1 MLLCLPFDDCLG
13 TGGNDG
19 VFSGNSQVA
28 SADFLPDNGGWQAL
42 YAGGAARCVKLGNA
56 THEGVA
62 TTPQL
67 QLDGQELELTFY
79 AAPWGNDDTAL
90 TLSASGNATL
100 AQTDFSM
107 VKGKWTAFT
116 TKLNGTGA
124 TRITF
129 TPGKRF
135 FLDEVVVRHRMWLRA
150 SARRARLPAGWW
162 QWLSILL
169 TDAGRQGL
177 QKGSTWCV
185 CLTEAC
191 VR

>member
-1 MLLCLPFDDCLG
+1 M
-13 TGGNDG
+13 
-19 VFSGNSQVA
+19 FSGNSQVA

-135 FLDEVVVRHRMWLRA
+135 FLDEVVVRRSNVASGISQTGKAAGKVVAVAYYTADGRRMA
-150 SARRARLPAGWW
+150 GPAKG
-162 QWLSILL
+162 LNLVRMSDGSVRKVIL
-169 TDAGRQGL
+169 
-177 QKGSTWCV
+177 K
-185 CLTEAC
+185 
-191 VR
+191 

>member
-1 MLLCLPFDDCLG
+1 MPFDDCLG

-56 THEGVA
+56 T
-62 TTPQL
+62 
-67 QLDGQELELTFY
+67 
-79 AAPWGNDDTAL
+79 
-90 TLSASGNATL
+90 L

-107 VKGKWTAFT
+107 VKGKWTAFI

-135 FLDEVVVRHRMWLRA
+135 FLDEVVVRRPNVASGISQTGKAAGKVVAVAYYTADGRRTAGPAKGLNLVRMSDGSVRKV
-150 SARRARLPAGWW
+150 
-162 QWLSILL
+162 IL
-169 TDAGRQGL
+169 
-177 QKGSTWCV
+177 K
-185 CLTEAC
+185 
-191 VR
+191 